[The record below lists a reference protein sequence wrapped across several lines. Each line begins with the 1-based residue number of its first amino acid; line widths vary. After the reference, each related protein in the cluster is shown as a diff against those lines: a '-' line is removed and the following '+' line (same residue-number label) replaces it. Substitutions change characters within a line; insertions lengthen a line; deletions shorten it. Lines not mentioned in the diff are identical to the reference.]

1 MKAVILAG
9 GMGTRL
15 SEETG
20 IRPKPLVEV
29 GGRPILWH
37 IMKMYSHHGIN
48 DFIICLGY
56 KGHLIKEFFA
66 NYTLHM
72 SDVTFH
78 TGRSQMITHRS
89 EAEDWRVTLID
100 TGETTMTG
108 GRLARV
114 IDEIKDDA
122 FCLTYGDGV
131 SDVNITES
139 IAFHR
144 AHGKLAT
151 VSAMLPPR
159 RFGILELEGDQVL
172 RFTEKPKADGSLIN
186 GGFFV
191 LSPKV
196 KDYLGGDA
204 CVWEQE
210 PLAKL
215 AAEGQLNAYQ
225 HDGFFQPMD
234 TVRDRAYLE
243 ELWDADKAPW
253 KCWLSRRKG
262 ER

>member
-1 MKAVILAG
+1 MKAIILAG

-15 SEETG
+15 SEETS
-20 IRPKPLVEV
+20 IRPKPLVEI

-72 SDVTFH
+72 SDITFD
-78 TGRSQMITHRS
+78 TASSKMLTHRN

-100 TGETTMTG
+100 TGEATMTG

-114 IDEIKDDA
+114 IKLVGDDA

-131 SDVNITES
+131 SDVDIGAS
-139 IAFHR
+139 IAFHK
-144 AHGKLAT
+144 AHGRLAT
-151 VSAMLPPR
+151 VTAMLPPR
-159 RFGILELEGDQVL
+159 RFGVLELNGERVL

-196 KDYLGGDA
+196 ADYLGGDA
-204 CVWEQE
+204 TVWEQE
-210 PLAKL
+210 PLQRL
-215 AAEGQLNAYQ
+215 ADEGELHAFR
-225 HDGFFQPMD
+225 HEGFFQPMD
-234 TVRDRAYLE
+234 TLRDRAYLE
-243 ELWDADKAPW
+243 ELWADGAAPW
-253 KCWLSRRKG
+253 RSW
-262 ER
+262 